1 MNSEVFISYASKDR
15 KRILDLVDRLSAAG
29 VSVWIDQMGIEG
41 ATMWSQEIV
50 AAIRDCKVLILAI
63 SKNSAGSEN
72 VVKEVAL
79 ASEGRKRILP
89 VYLEQA
95 DIPES
100 MAYQLAGIQRVDFFE
115 GQEELGKQSVIRALL
130 KMGVNVSEEA
140 SSAASTNISSVGKGH
155 SSALQLEK
163 KEGTAW
169 GKIAM
174 ALVGVVL
181 LAVCL
186 FFFLGSESEQAE
198 TNLGNQKDT
207 INKLVSLDKN
217 RIVVLP
223 FKNIGESEENDH
235 VVDGIV
241 VDLNTMLSNIDDLKV
256 IGSVS
261 AKTYKDTTKSPIEIG
276 KELSTGTL
284 IQGSIQKAGHQLKIN
299 VQVVDTISG
308 EINWAKNFEGNDTN
322 LFNLQSQIVKSVS
335 ENLDGVFIDEKKLDA
350 FKNNGTENPEAYA
363 MVQKA
368 RELLYNDNS
377 KISTKEAVKILKKA
391 IILDP
396 NYPDAYANLGKAY
409 YYTTT
414 TSSEY
419 PIKAFPKAKEAY
431 EKALKLKPGNPV
443 ALAGLS
449 DVALFFERD
458 FNKAKN
464 LSYSAYSSGIN
475 NSEIITSYAMYLEA
489 LGDFEGIAKVIFK
502 AIENDPK
509 SPRHHQ
515 RFANANYV
523 LGNMHL
529 AEKHNNIALSLSPS
543 FQWALHLRSI
553 ILTDQHK
560 FKAAEDLLIQGIK
573 DDPDNPVS
581 LMSLGVVYWKWGRKE
596 QAQNQ
601 LLKLLHRS
609 HFEYIKGDII
619 SRFYAAIGDNEKTIQ
634 WIKEMNN
641 RKEMSFLILHNH
653 PWLKSFQKS
662 EDFIK
667 IYKNAGIFEE
677 LFNSKF

>member
-1 MNSEVFISYASKDR
+1 MSSEVFISYASKDR

-95 DIPES
+95 EIPES

-198 TNLGNQKDT
+198 TNLGDQKET

-261 AKTYKDTTKSPIEIG
+261 AKTYKDTRKSPIEIG

-299 VQVVDTISG
+299 VQVIDTISG
-308 EINWAKNFEGNDTN
+308 ED
-322 LFNLQSQIVKSVS
+322 
-335 ENLDGVFIDEKKLDA
+335 
-350 FKNNGTENPEAYA
+350 
-363 MVQKA
+363 
-368 RELLYNDNS
+368 
-377 KISTKEAVKILKKA
+377 
-391 IILDP
+391 
-396 NYPDAYANLGKAY
+396 
-409 YYTTT
+409 
-414 TSSEY
+414 
-419 PIKAFPKAKEAY
+419 
-431 EKALKLKPGNPV
+431 
-443 ALAGLS
+443 
-449 DVALFFERD
+449 
-458 FNKAKN
+458 
-464 LSYSAYSSGIN
+464 
-475 NSEIITSYAMYLEA
+475 
-489 LGDFEGIAKVIFK
+489 
-502 AIENDPK
+502 
-509 SPRHHQ
+509 
-515 RFANANYV
+515 
-523 LGNMHL
+523 
-529 AEKHNNIALSLSPS
+529 
-543 FQWALHLRSI
+543 
-553 ILTDQHK
+553 
-560 FKAAEDLLIQGIK
+560 
-573 DDPDNPVS
+573 
-581 LMSLGVVYWKWGRKE
+581 
-596 QAQNQ
+596 
-601 LLKLLHRS
+601 
-609 HFEYIKGDII
+609 
-619 SRFYAAIGDNEKTIQ
+619 
-634 WIKEMNN
+634 
-641 RKEMSFLILHNH
+641 
-653 PWLKSFQKS
+653 
-662 EDFIK
+662 
-667 IYKNAGIFEE
+667 
-677 LFNSKF
+677 